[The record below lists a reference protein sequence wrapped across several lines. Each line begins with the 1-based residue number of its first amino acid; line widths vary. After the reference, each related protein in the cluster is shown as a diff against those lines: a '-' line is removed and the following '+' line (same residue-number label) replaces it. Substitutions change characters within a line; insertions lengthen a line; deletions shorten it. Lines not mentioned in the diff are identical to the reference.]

1 MKVIEFKNVQS
12 GYEKIVV
19 HKNLNFSVNKGEI
32 VALVGG
38 SGSGKTTILKL
49 ILLLLSPQKGEI
61 YLYGKDTNNLSE
73 EEKQE
78 LRNKTGVVFQFSA
91 LFNSMTV
98 RENIIYP
105 LRKIGKYPLD
115 ILKDLAYIKLRM
127 VGLSDEVFNKYP
139 EELSGG
145 MKKKVALARA
155 LALDPELL
163 LLDEPTS
170 GLDPVSSEEIESILK
185 KLRDLTGI
193 TIFMVTHDLFTLS
206 ICDRVLVLAEGKIV
220 YDGKP
225 KEIKFLPDPW
235 LQQLFS
241 TKRWKITISEARE

>member
-1 MKVIEFKNVQS
+1 MKIIEFKNVQS
-12 GYEKIVV
+12 GYGKTVV
-19 HKNLNFSVNKGEI
+19 HKNLNFFINKGEI

-38 SGSGKTTILKL
+38 SGSGKTTILRL

-61 YLYGKDTNNLSE
+61 YLYGKNTLNLSE
-73 EEKQE
+73 REKQE
-78 LRNKTGVVFQFSA
+78 LRNRTGVVFQFSA

-98 RENIIYP
+98 GENIIYP
-105 LRKIGKYPLD
+105 ARKIGKYPLD
-115 ILKDLAYIKLRM
+115 ILEDLAYVKLRM
-127 VGLSDEVFNKYP
+127 VGLEDEVFHKYP

-155 LALDPELL
+155 LVLDPELL

-170 GLDPVSSEEIESILK
+170 GLDPVSSEEIETILK
-185 KLRDLTGI
+185 TLRDLTGI
-193 TIFMVTHDLFTLS
+193 TIFIITHDLHTLN

-220 YDGKP
+220 YDGRP
-225 KEIKFLPDPW
+225 EEIKYLPDPW

-241 TKRWKITISEARE
+241 TKRWKLTISEKRI

>member
-19 HKNLNFSVNKGEI
+19 HKNLNLSINKGEI

-61 YLYGKDTNNLSE
+61 HLYGKNTNDLSE

-225 KEIKFLPDPW
+225 EEIKFLPDPW